1 MALAQAPPGHPNDPD
16 TSGDHIRLDPSVAH
30 RIAFDRITFDRSPD
44 SYAHWQLRTD
54 PPLAWLTMNVAPD
67 DGLLGGYE
75 LKLNSYDIGVDI
87 ELADAVRRIRFEH
100 PDVRCVIIDS
110 GIAGTFCAGAN
121 IGMLAAATHS
131 HKVNF
136 CKFTNETRLELEEA
150 SAASGVRFL
159 AAIEGACSGGGY
171 ELAMACDHLLL
182 VDDRASAVSL
192 PEVPL
197 LGVLP
202 GTGGLTRLTDKRHVR
217 RDIADLFATRAE
229 GVQGVEAVAWGLVD
243 EIAPPSTFDDAV
255 EARAHE
261 LAAASPRGAP
271 GSPVVLV
278 PLDPT
283 ITDDSITYR
292 FVKAAL
298 DRAGRTVDLEVCVT
312 AAADW
317 PLTAARELDDLL
329 CHLRFNEP
337 ELGTIVMRT
346 SGSTDDV
353 LAHSATLVSG
363 ADHAAR
369 ETALLWKRTLSRLDL
384 TARSL
389 IAVIEPGSCFAGVLA
404 ELAFAADR
412 SYMLDGT
419 FEDDH
424 DPPPPAM
431 IQLTDINRGPLP
443 MANGITRLQS
453 RFYGRPDD
461 LAATDDVI
469 GRSLDAAGALAL
481 GLVTST
487 PDDLDWHDEIRLAV
501 EERASYSPDALTAME
516 ANHRFAGPET
526 MATKIFARLSAWQN
540 WVFVRPNASGPEG
553 ALRRYGSGSRPR
565 YDTTRT

>member
-1 MALAQAPPGHPNDPD
+1 MALAHAPLGHPDDPD
-16 TSGDHIRLDPSVAH
+16 TAGDQ
-30 RIAFDRITFDRSPD
+30 ITFERHPD
-44 SYAHWQLRTD
+44 SYAHWQLRID
-54 PPLAWLTMNVAPD
+54 APLARLTMNVAPD
-67 DGLLGGYE
+67 GGLLGDYE

-87 ELADAVRRIRFEH
+87 ELADAIRRIRFEH
-100 PDVRCVIIDS
+100 PDVSCVVIDS
-110 GIAGTFCAGAN
+110 ALSGTFCAGAN
-121 IGMLAAATHS
+121 IRMLAAASHS

-136 CKFTNETRLELEEA
+136 CKFTNETRLEIEEA

-159 AAIEGACSGGGY
+159 AAINGACSGGGY

-182 VDDRASAVSL
+182 VDDRSSAVSL

-217 RDIADLFATRAE
+217 RDIADVFATRAE
-229 GVQGVEAVAWGLVD
+229 GVQGAEAVDWGVVD
-243 EIAPPSTFDDAV
+243 EVAPPSTFDDTV
-255 EARAHE
+255 EARAQA
-261 LAAASPRGAP
+261 LAGASPRDTSGPA
-271 GSPVVLV
+271 VVLA
-278 PLDPT
+278 PLDRT
-283 ITDDSITYR
+283 ITDDSVSYR
-292 FVKAAL
+292 FVSASL
-298 DRAGRTVDLEVCVT
+298 DRVGRTVELDVSVT
-312 AAADW
+312 AEADW
-317 PLTAARELDDLL
+317 PLTAVRELDDLL

-337 ELGTIVMRT
+337 ELGTILLRT
-346 SGSTDDV
+346 VGSTDDV
-353 LAHSATLVSG
+353 LAHSATLASG

-404 ELAFAADR
+404 ELALAADR
-412 SYMLDGT
+412 SYMLDGI
-419 FEDDH
+419 FENDD
-424 DPPPPAM
+424 DPVPPAT
-431 IQLTDINRGPLP
+431 IRLTGINVDPLP
-443 MANGITRLQS
+443 MANGLTRLQS
-453 RFYGRPDD
+453 RFWGRPDE
-461 LAATDDVI
+461 LADAEDAV
-469 GRSLDAAGALAL
+469 GRPLDAAAARDL

-540 WVFVRPNASGPEG
+540 WVFIRPNASGPDG
-553 ALRRYGSGSRPR
+553 ALRRYGTGSRPR